1 MSSITLFFSYFCEMW
16 MSGFIRDQM
25 MYTTCLEPHLNLSCG
40 LCAGSV
46 HTLVDD
52 GVYCLQTVDTYFPF

>member
-1 MSSITLFFSYFCEMW
+1 MW
-16 MSGFIRDQM
+16 ICRFIRDQLF
-25 MYTTCLEPHLNLSCG
+25 YPTCLDCDLSLGCG
-40 LCAGSV
+40 LSAGSV